1 MLGDGCWVLSLYKT
15 ILFEVIIP
23 CMWINLILLTIYA
36 FKRRTLTIPS
46 EQSQGSSLSRHQRV
60 YNFSNHH

>member
-15 ILFEVIIP
+15 ILLEEIIP
-23 CMWINLILLTIYA
+23 CMWINLILLTIYT
-36 FKRRTLTIPS
+36 FKRRTFTIPS

-60 YNFSNHH
+60 YSFSNHH

>member
-15 ILFEVIIP
+15 ILLEEIIL

-36 FKRRTLTIPS
+36 FKRRALTIPL

-60 YNFSNHH
+60 YSFLNHH

>member
-15 ILFEVIIP
+15 ILLEEIIL

-60 YNFSNHH
+60 YSFLNHH